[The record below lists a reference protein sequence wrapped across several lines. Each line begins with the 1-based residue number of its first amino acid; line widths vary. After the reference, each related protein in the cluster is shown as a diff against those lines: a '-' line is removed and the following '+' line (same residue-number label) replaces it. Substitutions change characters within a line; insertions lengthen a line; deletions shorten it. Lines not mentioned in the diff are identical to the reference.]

1 MLQQI
6 NKENFNQMLGQ
17 FSTAELESMLEKFPY
32 FQQAHLLLAKKYQQ
46 ENSPK
51 FDQQLQLAA
60 LYVQDRD
67 LLYSLFNERNASF
80 SASKTVKTIEAVV
93 EVKAVKE
100 KPVETSI
107 LVIEREEEQT
117 TVFEPE
123 VITPVIPVGTAD
135 TDIETA
141 LREIEESAKQLNLL
155 KEEKQEEPVELRN
168 HEVEEDFPAIAEEP
182 VAEVTEPELAVVD
195 PVVSEPVEEPKQEET
210 EQPYAQVPIE
220 EKQNEHAEVLT
231 NQITENTELTAIE
244 TEHQISE
251 PEVNTVIETV
261 ADSNQEE
268 QLQQIEESAG
278 QINLLSEPEAEIEA
292 ANLPVEEQK
301 EETETKITAPQEE
314 SSITAKTET
323 HIDAENPVE
332 DVEEEFE
339 AEIPAKPV
347 FSRISPHTFNEWLKA
362 FNNKSTPPAQ
372 TEPVVTQHKQEEPE
386 DEEEDGQDELDQLL
400 AVNVSADYLHD
411 LVKEETTYARGLERF
426 IEEQIQK
433 HKQPVAKKQVTEK
446 VINAEPATET
456 MAKVYE
462 MQKKYLK
469 AIQTYEALTLK
480 FPEKSSFFA
489 ARINYLRNII

>member
-268 QLQQIEESAG
+268 QLQQIE
-278 QINLLSEPEAEIEA
+278 
-292 ANLPVEEQK
+292 
-301 EETETKITAPQEE
+301 
-314 SSITAKTET
+314 
-323 HIDAENPVE
+323 
-332 DVEEEFE
+332 
-339 AEIPAKPV
+339 
-347 FSRISPHTFNEWLKA
+347 
-362 FNNKSTPPAQ
+362 
-372 TEPVVTQHKQEEPE
+372 
-386 DEEEDGQDELDQLL
+386 
-400 AVNVSADYLHD
+400 
-411 LVKEETTYARGLERF
+411 
-426 IEEQIQK
+426 
-433 HKQPVAKKQVTEK
+433 
-446 VINAEPATET
+446 
-456 MAKVYE
+456 
-462 MQKKYLK
+462 
-469 AIQTYEALTLK
+469 
-480 FPEKSSFFA
+480 
-489 ARINYLRNII
+489 